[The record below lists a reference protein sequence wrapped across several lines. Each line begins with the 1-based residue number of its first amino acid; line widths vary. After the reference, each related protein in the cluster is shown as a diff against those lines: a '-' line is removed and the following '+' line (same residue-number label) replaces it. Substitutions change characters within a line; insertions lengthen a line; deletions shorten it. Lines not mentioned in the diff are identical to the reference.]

1 MPRYNTIQCHDTTR
15 YNATI
20 QADTMLQYRVMQ
32 GHGTRRYDATIQRDT
47 ISRYKAM
54 QCHYTRRCNATI
66 QGDTRPQYKAVN
78 GSAKQNLPNSLMRSE
93 LNFYERRGTHVI
105 QHNTN
110 DTKTGEKPGYMPSG
124 LGRLAFSTDCTTE
137 TIARTA
143 IKLL

>member
-78 GSAKQNLPNSLMRSE
+78 GSAKQNLPNSFMRSE
-93 LNFYERRGTHVI
+93 LNIMKGGEPTLSSIIPTIPRQERSP
-105 QHNTN
+105 
-110 DTKTGEKPGYMPSG
+110 DTCHQAWPSP
-124 LGRLAFSTDCTTE
+124 RMCTIE
-137 TIARTA
+137 TTAGTA